1 MKKNRKE
8 SRKEKKSRRHKQP
21 EKSVRNHQVSKG
33 IGLVFKF
40 VLRLIQSVIR
50 AILEAIDT
58 LRGNGKDSLVSG
70 FDRFLSL
77 FRLNITFKLTWSY
90 GWITFRTLILIN
102 ILIFFGGK
110 FGLQS
115 YQIWQLDNRAAVFV
129 EDWKAT
135 PDSAL
140 LDRLIPIEGLRYGVF
155 DGSGNRI
162 NGSDA
167 MAYTEIRTGNEYSPW
182 GFSYQDWFISETVL
196 EGDVENPDKVLV
208 LMESTDQIEEIYIG
222 IVLAGW
228 VLAVLFWLIAMIRA
242 SKIAKKHLKPIH
254 TMTENVQSLSAS
266 DLSERLMVNG
276 ARDELKDLA
285 LTFNHMMDEIE
296 ESYGK
301 QRQFVSDASHELRT
315 PIAVIKGYADLLNRW
330 GKDDP
335 EVLAEGIEA
344 IRSETDFMQSLVE
357 SLLFLARRDR
367 GTLKME
373 MSRFSLTEL
382 MEEVEKETKMIDN
395 RHEISGEFDRC
406 PVVYASYDKLKQ
418 AVRVFVDNC
427 IKYTPDQ
434 GQIRLSLRETK
445 QTYAIQIVDN
455 GIGIAKE
462 DQPHIFDRFY
472 RADKS
477 RTRLGE
483 SKTTQGTG
491 LGLAIAKVIVEQ
503 HGGEIY
509 LESELNRGT
518 SITLFFPK
526 AALKEQ
532 TGDGGA
538 R

>member
-1 MKKNRKE
+1 MKR
-8 SRKEKKSRRHKQP
+8 SRKEIKEEKMAAQHANKKPKKIRSHP
-21 EKSVRNHQVSKG
+21 VSKG
-33 IGLVFKF
+33 IVLVFKF
-40 VLRLIQSVIR
+40 VLKLIQSVIR
-50 AILEAIDT
+50 AILEVIDT
-58 LRGNGKDSLVSG
+58 MRGNGKDSLASG

-90 GWITFRTLILIN
+90 GWITFRALILIN
-102 ILIFFGGK
+102 LLIFFGGK

-115 YQIWQLDNRAAVFV
+115 YQIWQMENRAAVFA
-129 EDWKAT
+129 EDWKET

-140 LDRLIPIEGLRYGVF
+140 LDRLTPIENLRYGIF
-155 DGSGNRI
+155 DGAGNRI
-162 NGSDA
+162 ASSDE
-167 MAYTEIRTGNEYSPW
+167 MTYTDIRTDNAYSPW
-182 GFSYQDWFISETVL
+182 SLSYQEWFVSETLL
-196 EGDVENPDKVLV
+196 EGEAENPEKVLI
-208 LMESTDQIEEIYIG
+208 LMESTAQIEEIYIG
-222 IVLAGW
+222 AITMGW
-228 VLAVLFWLIAMIRA
+228 VLAILFWLMAMIRA

-254 TMTENVQSLSAS
+254 TMTENVQSLSTS

-285 LTFNHMMDEIE
+285 MTFNGMMDEIE

-382 MEEVEKETKMIDN
+382 MEEIEKETKMIDN

-406 PVVYASYDKLKQ
+406 PVIYASYDKLKQ
-418 AVRVFVDNC
+418 AVRVFVDNS

-434 GQIRLSLRETK
+434 GKIHLSLRETK
-445 QTYAIQIVDN
+445 QTFAIQIEDN

-491 LGLAIAKVIVEQ
+491 LGLAI
-503 HGGEIY
+503 
-509 LESELNRGT
+509 
-518 SITLFFPK
+518 
-526 AALKEQ
+526 
-532 TGDGGA
+532 
-538 R
+538 

>member
-1 MKKNRKE
+1 MGKNRKE
-8 SRKEKKSRRHKQP
+8 SRKEKRAKRHQKA
-21 EKSVRNHQVSKG
+21 EKPVRNPPIVKG
-33 IGLVFKF
+33 IGVVFKF
-40 VLRLIQSVIR
+40 VMHLIQSVIR

-58 LRGNGKDSLVSG
+58 LRGNGKESLASG
-70 FDRFLSL
+70 FDQFLSL

-90 GWITFRTLILIN
+90 GWITFRFLIMLN
-102 ILIFFGGK
+102 ILLFFGGK
-110 FGLQS
+110 YALQS
-115 YQIWQLDNRAAVFV
+115 YELWQLDNRAAVFV
-129 EDWKAT
+129 EDWKET
-135 PDSAL
+135 PDAAL
-140 LDRLIPIEGLRYGVF
+140 LDRLTPIEDLRYGIF
-155 DGSGNRI
+155 DGAGNRI

-167 MAYTEIRTGNEYSPW
+167 MVYTDINTDNRYSPW
-182 GFSYQDWFISETVL
+182 GLLYQDWFVFETVL
-196 EGDVENPDKVLV
+196 EGDTENPDKVLV
-208 LMESTDQIEEIYIG
+208 LMESTDFIEEFFMG
-222 IVLAGW
+222 TVAAGW
-228 VLAVLFWLIAMIRA
+228 VLTLLFWLIAMIRA

-254 TMTENVQSLSAS
+254 TMTKNVQSLSAS

-285 LTFNHMMDEIE
+285 MTFNHMMDEIE

-335 EVLAEGIEA
+335 EVLVEGIEA

-373 MSRFSLTEL
+373 MSQFSLTEL
-382 MEEVEKETKMIDN
+382 MEEVEKETKMIDS
-395 RHEISGEFDRC
+395 RHVISGEFDRC

-427 IKYTPDQ
+427 IKYTPD
-434 GQIRLSLRETK
+434 GGAIRLSLRETK
-445 QTYAIQIVDN
+445 QTYAIQIEDN

-477 RTRLGE
+477 RTRLGD
-483 SKTTQGTG
+483 SKTTPGTG
-491 LGLAIAKVIVEQ
+491 LGLAIAKVIMEQ

-509 LESELNRGT
+509 LESELNQGT

-526 AALKEQ
+526 AALAEQ
-532 TGDGGA
+532 KTDGGTQ
-538 R
+538 